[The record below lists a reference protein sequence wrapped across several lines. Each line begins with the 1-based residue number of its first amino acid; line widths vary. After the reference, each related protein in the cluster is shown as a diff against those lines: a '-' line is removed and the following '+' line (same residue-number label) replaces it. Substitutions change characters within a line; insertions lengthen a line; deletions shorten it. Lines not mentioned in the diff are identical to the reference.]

1 MFKQILKQIAFILL
15 LISHAYANNNPVSDN
30 IWDEIRFHGLQPG
43 KKYSISIGSGFFVN
57 SNMIVTNR
65 HVVENC
71 RNIAI
76 RGAVSPTLATL
87 HLIDEELDLAL
98 IKSPIAANKVPYLRN
113 NFAEIKKDDILFSIG
128 YPLKHGE
135 SGVYVIKQA
144 KVINSRTDPKYG
156 FVQIEFTDTVD
167 HGNSGG
173 PLLDK
178 NSNLVGVVTAKLT
191 YKYQD
196 HTAKTSE
203 KIVSM
208 AIGVDGLI
216 EFLKESGTP
225 YAASSTYDIFT
236 NYHLD
241 RLVKDYVVNIH
252 CVAD

>member
-1 MFKQILKQIAFILL
+1 
-15 LISHAYANNNPVSDN
+15 
-30 IWDEIRFHGLQPG
+30 
-43 KKYSISIGSGFFVN
+43 
-57 SNMIVTNR
+57 MIVTNR
-65 HVVENC
+65 HVVQNC

-87 HLIDEELDLAL
+87 HLVDKELDLAL
-98 IKSPIAANKVPYLRN
+98 IKSPISTNRVPYLRN
-113 NFAEIKKDDILFSIG
+113 NFTAIKKNDILFSIG
-128 YPLKHGE
+128 YPLKHGQ

-144 KVINSRTDPKYG
+144 EVINSRINPKSG
-156 FVQIEFTDTVD
+156 FIEIEFTDTVD

-196 HTAKTSE
+196 STGKTSE

-216 EFLKESGTP
+216 GFLKEAGIP